1 MLTREDIQKAA
12 SDLHEAE
19 KNREQITAITLE
31 HPKMSLQDAY
41 AVQSAWMDIK
51 LAEGRK
57 VVGYKVG
64 LTSRAMQT
72 SMQIDEPDYGTLLDN
87 MVFDDGSDI
96 QTSNFTDPKIEVE
109 LAFILKDRLQGEDV
123 TIFDVL
129 SATEYVVPALSG

>member
-72 SMQIDEPDYGTLLDN
+72 SMQIDEPDCGTLLDN

-109 LAFILKDRLQGEDV
+109 LAFVLKDRLQGEDV